1 MLGFLFDL
9 VKMAAFLPV
18 LLVGAVCFMFYLV
31 AVCIFTLPVIA
42 AYLVQRLFA
51 GCINAIKA

>member
-1 MLGFLFDL
+1 
-9 VKMAAFLPV
+9 MAAFLPV

-51 GCINAIKA
+51 GCINALKA

>member
-1 MLGFLFDL
+1 MLELLFDL

-18 LLVGAVCFMFYLV
+18 FLVGAVCFIFYLV

-51 GCINAIKA
+51 GCINSLKA

>member
-1 MLGFLFDL
+1 MLELLFDL
-9 VKMAAFLPV
+9 VKMVAFLPV
-18 LLVGAVCFMFYLV
+18 LLVGAVCFIFYLI

-51 GCINAIKA
+51 GCINAIKT